1 MSEVANCFA
10 VNDADSDGYYMCVDR
25 LGCKIWLANQS
36 ELCKRLD
43 SESRSF
49 LKQIVLLVSDSL
61 CEQEQASVTEVGW
74 KAVSW
79 RPKLAS
85 SEASQWQLLHT
96 FPNTQ
101 ASHRA
106 IINIF

>member
-10 VNDADSDGYYMCVDR
+10 VNDAGSDGYYMCVDR
-25 LGCKIWLANQS
+25 LGCKIWLA
-36 ELCKRLD
+36 
-43 SESRSF
+43 
-49 LKQIVLLVSDSL
+49 IVLLVSDSL